1 MHCHVLLSWNSM
13 VLVTHYSTTVG
24 RLSRFACGQDECQP
38 SLRMH
43 RKTLKQHIFSSRAA
57 NPLSP
62 IASVQVGP
70 EFSEIKRAEHFP
82 ANWKRLP
89 QENAPR

>member
-1 MHCHVLLSWNSM
+1 MPALASNAPQNIETAHFFLK
-13 VLVTHYSTTVG
+13 G
-24 RLSRFACGQDECQP
+24 R
-38 SLRMH
+38 
-43 RKTLKQHIFSSRAA
+43 

-82 ANWKRLP
+82 GNWKRLP